1 MEARPKNWL
10 NIETLNEE
18 FGIEVKHKDRWL
30 NAAEGG
36 KPLIFKTEAE
46 RDAKIV
52 AIWRNHD
59 R

>member
-10 NIETLNEE
+10 DLETLNEE
-18 FGIEVKHKDRWL
+18 FGIEVKQDGKWL

-36 KPLIFKTEAE
+36 RPLIFKTEAE
-46 RDAKIV
+46 RDSKIA
-52 AIWRNHD
+52 AIRA

>member
-10 NIETLNEE
+10 NLESLDEE

-36 KPLIFKTEAE
+36 KPLIFRTEAE

-52 AIWRNHD
+52 AIRA